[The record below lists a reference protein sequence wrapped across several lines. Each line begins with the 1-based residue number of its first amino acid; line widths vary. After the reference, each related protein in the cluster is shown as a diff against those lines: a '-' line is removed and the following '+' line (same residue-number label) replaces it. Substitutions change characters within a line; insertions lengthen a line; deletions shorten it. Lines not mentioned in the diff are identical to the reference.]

1 MSSPESYIGG
11 YIQRDVS
18 PGENGVCKPMRR
30 LAKLLAFLSLSLNSL
45 SYYKLKSSSLDPSIL
60 VYGLKLLAGAF
71 APVLALVGL
80 VGAALGLLSRAPLAL
95 ISGGLGAILSAGYVR
110 RVTAPHAGFERAF
123 GPGWRDRIPAER
135 AARMLQRRW
144 TWRVPA
150 PPKPRFEQDIPF
162 WTIVPSAARGAGP
175 SAARGAGPSAARGA
189 GPSAARGAGGT
200 GRLLLCDIWRPASS
214 VKPSGLA
221 LVYLHAGGW
230 QQFDKDTYTRPF
242 FSYLAAQGHV
252 IMDVSYRLC
261 HEADLF
267 GIVGDVKRAIAWIK
281 ANAKRYGVDPKRV
294 VAAGGSAGGH
304 LALLAAYTS
313 NHPQL
318 DPEDV
323 RGADTS
329 VRAVIS
335 YYGLPD
341 VRWLGT
347 QPGKPSSRAFIE
359 FGKKVGYV
367 TASEY
372 LEWPDIMRKLLGGLP
387 PEVPDVAALMSPIT
401 HVGPHCPPTL
411 LFHGSHDRV
420 VPVQDARNLYRALS
434 EAGVVVVYVELPQV
448 VHAFD
453 LAAPRMSP
461 PAQAALYDVER
472 FLALMATKDP

>member
-1 MSSPESYIGG
+1 M
-11 YIQRDVS
+11 Q
-18 PGENGVCKPMRR
+18 R

-45 SYYKLKSSSLDPSIL
+45 LYYKLKSSSLDPSIL

-95 ISGGLGAILSAGYVR
+95 ISGGLGAILSAGFVR

-123 GPGWRDRIPAER
+123 GPGWRDRVPAER

-144 TWRVPA
+144 TWRIPA
-150 PPKPRFEQDIPF
+150 PPKPCFEPDIPF
-162 WTIVPSAARGAGP
+162 WTVVPSASRGAHE
-175 SAARGAGPSAARGA
+175 ANRR
-189 GPSAARGAGGT
+189 
-200 GRLLLCDIWRPASS
+200 LLCDIWRPGFS

-221 LVYLHAGGW
+221 LAYLHAGGW

-261 HEADLF
+261 DEADLF

-281 ANAKRYGVDPKRV
+281 ANAGRYGVDPKRV

-304 LALLAAYTS
+304 LALLAAYTP

-323 RGADTS
+323 READTS
-329 VRAVIS
+329 VQAVIS

-347 QPGKPSSRAFIE
+347 QPSKPSSRAFIE

-367 TASEY
+367 TADNY
-372 LEWPDIMRKLLGGLP
+372 LDWPDIMRKLLGGLP

-401 HVGPHCPPTL
+401 HVGSHCPPSL

-420 VPVQDARNLYRALS
+420 VPVQDARDLYRALS

-461 PAQAALYDVER
+461 AAQAALYDVER
-472 FLALMATKDP
+472 FLALMATEDR

>member
-1 MSSPESYIGG
+1 MYHPEKMGF
-11 YIQRDVS
+11 V
-18 PGENGVCKPMRR
+18 EPMQN
-30 LAKLLAFLSLSLNSL
+30 LARLLAFLSLSLSSL
-45 SYYKLKSSSLDPSIL
+45 LYYKLKSSSLDPSIL

-71 APVLALVGL
+71 APVLAVVGL

-110 RVTAPHAGFERAF
+110 RVTAPHPGFERAF
-123 GPGWRDRIPAER
+123 GPSWRDRIPAER
-135 AARMLQRRW
+135 AAHMLQRRW
-144 TWRVPA
+144 TWRIAA
-150 PPKPRFEQDIPF
+150 PPKSCFEPDIPF
-162 WTIVPSAARGAGP
+162 WTIVPSAPLGTGP
-175 SAARGAGPSAARGA
+175 SAPL
-189 GPSAARGAGGT
+189 GT
-200 GRLLLCDIWRPASS
+200 GEANRRLLCDIWRPASS

-242 FSYLAAQGHV
+242 FSHLAAQGHV

-281 ANAKRYGVDPKRV
+281 ANAERYGVDPKRV

-304 LALLAAYTS
+304 LALLAAYTP

-347 QPGKPSSRAFIE
+347 QASKPSSRAFIE

-367 TASEY
+367 TADEY

-387 PEVPDVAALMSPIT
+387 PEVPDMAALMSPIT
-401 HVGPHCPPTL
+401 HVGHHCPPTL

-420 VPVQDARNLYRALS
+420 IPVQDACDLYRALS
-434 EAGVVVVYVELPQV
+434 EAGAAVIYVELPQV

-472 FLALMATKDP
+472 FLALMATEDP

>member
-11 YIQRDVS
+11 YIQAEVS
-18 PGENGVCKPMRR
+18 PGENGVCRPMQRF
-30 LAKLLAFLSLSLNSL
+30 AKLLAFLSLSLNSL
-45 SYYKLKSSSLDPSIL
+45 LYYKFKSSSLDPSIL

-71 APVLALVGL
+71 ALVLALLGL

-110 RVTAPHAGFERAF
+110 RVTAPHTGFEKAF
-123 GPGWRDRIPAER
+123 GPGWQDRVPAER
-135 AARMLQRRW
+135 AMSMLQRRW

-150 PPKPRFEQDIPF
+150 PPKPCFEPDIPF
-162 WTIVPSAARGAGP
+162 CTIVPQAAPGTGLSSARGAGPSSAPGAGP
-175 SAARGAGPSAARGA
+175 SAARGAGATER
-189 GPSAARGAGGT
+189 R
-200 GRLLLCDIWRPASS
+200 LLCDIWRPASS

-267 GIVGDVKRAIAWIK
+267 GIVGDVKRAITWIK
-281 ANAKRYGVDPKRV
+281 ANAGRYGVDPERV

-304 LALLAAYTS
+304 LALLAAYTP

-323 RGADTS
+323 READTS

-347 QPGKPSSRAFIE
+347 QPSKPSSRAFIE

-367 TASEY
+367 TADEY

-387 PEVPDVAALMSPIT
+387 LDVPDVAALMSPIT

-411 LFHGSHDRV
+411 LLHGSHDRV
-420 VPVQDARNLYRALS
+420 VPVQDARDLYRVLS
-434 EAGVVVVYVELPQV
+434 EAGVAVVYVELPQV

-461 PAQAALYDVER
+461 AAQAALYDVER
-472 FLALMATKDP
+472 FLALMAAEDP

>member
-1 MSSPESYIGG
+1 MYHPEKMGFVG
-11 YIQRDVS
+11 
-18 PGENGVCKPMRR
+18 PMKK

-45 SYYKLKSSSLDPSIL
+45 LYYKLKSSSLDPSIL

-71 APVLALVGL
+71 APVLAVVGL
-80 VGAALGLLSRAPLAL
+80 VGAALGLLSRVPLAVV
-95 ISGGLGAILSAGYVR
+95 SGGLGAILSAGYIR
-110 RVTAPHAGFERAF
+110 SVTAPHAGFERAF

-135 AARMLQRRW
+135 AAHMLQRRW
-144 TWRVPA
+144 TWRIPA
-150 PPKPRFEQDIPF
+150 PPQPCFEPDIPF
-162 WTIVPSAARGAGP
+162 WTIVPSAPRGTGPSAPRGTGPSASRGAG
-175 SAARGAGPSAARGA
+175 RTNR
-189 GPSAARGAGGT
+189 R
-200 GRLLLCDIWRPASS
+200 LLCDIWRPPPEVTA
-214 VKPSGLA
+214 SGLA
-221 LVYLHAGGW
+221 LIYLHAGGW

-281 ANAKRYGVDPKRV
+281 ANADRYGVDPKRV
-294 VAAGGSAGGH
+294 VATGGSAGGH
-304 LALLAAYTS
+304 LALLAAYTPH
-313 NHPQL
+313 HPQL

-323 RGADTS
+323 READTS

-347 QPGKPSSRAFIE
+347 QPSKPSSRAFIE
-359 FGKKVGYV
+359 LGRKVGYV
-367 TASEY
+367 TADEY

-411 LFHGSHDRV
+411 LLHGSHDRV
-420 VPVQDARNLYRALS
+420 VPVQDARDLYRALS
-434 EAGVVVVYVELPQV
+434 EAGVAVVYVELPQV

-472 FLALMATKDP
+472 FLAMMATEDS

>member
-1 MSSPESYIGG
+1 M
-11 YIQRDVS
+11 
-18 PGENGVCKPMRR
+18 KR

-45 SYYKLKSSSLDPSIL
+45 LYYKLKSSSLDPSIL
-60 VYGLKLLAGAF
+60 VYALKLLSGAF
-71 APVLALVGL
+71 APVLALLGL
-80 VGAALGLLSRAPLAL
+80 VGAALGLLARAPLAL

-110 RVTAPHAGFERAF
+110 RVTAPHIGFEKAF
-123 GPGWRDRIPAER
+123 GLGWRDRIPAER
-135 AARMLQRRW
+135 AAHMLPRRW
-144 TWRVPA
+144 TWWIPA
-150 PPKPRFEQDIPF
+150 PPKPCFEPDIPF
-162 WTIVPSAARGAGP
+162 WTIVPQAARGAGP
-175 SAARGAGPSAARGA
+175 SS
-189 GPSAARGAGGT
+189 ARGAGGT
-200 GRLLLCDIWRPASS
+200 HRRLLCDIWRPASS
-214 VKPSGLA
+214 VKPSGLS

-242 FSYLAAQGHV
+242 FSHLAAQGHV

-281 ANAKRYGVDPKRV
+281 ANAGRYGVDPKRV
-294 VAAGGSAGGH
+294 VTAGGSAGGH
-304 LALLAAYTS
+304 LALLAAYTP

-323 RGADTS
+323 RGANTS
-329 VRAVIS
+329 ARAVIS

-359 FGKKVGYV
+359 LGRKVGYV
-367 TASEY
+367 TAGEY

-401 HVGPHCPPTL
+401 HIGPHCPPTL
-411 LFHGSHDRV
+411 LLHGSHDRV
-420 VPVQDARNLYRALS
+420 VPVQDARDLYRALS
-434 EAGVVVVYVELPQV
+434 EAGVAVVYVELPQV

-472 FLALMATKDP
+472 FLALMATEDP

>member
-11 YIQRDVS
+11 YIQAEVS
-18 PGENGVCKPMRR
+18 PGENGVCRPMKR
-30 LAKLLAFLSLSLNSL
+30 LAKLLAFLSLGLNSL
-45 SYYKLKSSSLDPSIL
+45 LYYKLKSSSLDPGIL
-60 VYGLKLLAGAF
+60 VYALKLLSGAF
-71 APVLALVGL
+71 APVLALLGL
-80 VGAALGLLSRAPLAL
+80 VGAALGLLARAPLAL
-95 ISGGLGAILSAGYVR
+95 ISGGLGAILSAGYVQ
-110 RVTAPHAGFERAF
+110 RVTAPHTGFEKAF

-150 PPKPRFEQDIPF
+150 PPKPCFGPDVPF
-162 WTIVPSAARGAGP
+162 WTIVPQAAPGAGP
-175 SAARGAGPSAARGA
+175 SAARGAGATER
-189 GPSAARGAGGT
+189 R
-200 GRLLLCDIWRPASS
+200 LLCDIWRPASS
-214 VKPSGLA
+214 GKSSGLA

-281 ANAKRYGVDPKRV
+281 ANARRYGVDPKRV
-294 VAAGGSAGGH
+294 VAAGSSAGGH
-304 LALLAAYTS
+304 LALLAAYTP

-323 RGADTS
+323 RGVDTS

-359 FGKKVGYV
+359 LGRKVGYV

-420 VPVQDARNLYRALS
+420 VPVQDARDLYRALS
-434 EAGVVVVYVELPQV
+434 EAGVAVVYVELPQV

-453 LAAPRMSP
+453 LAAPRVSP
-461 PAQAALYDVER
+461 AAQAALYDVER
-472 FLALMATKDP
+472 FLALMATEDP

>member
-1 MSSPESYIGG
+1 M
-11 YIQRDVS
+11 
-18 PGENGVCKPMRR
+18 KR

-45 SYYKLKSSSLDPSIL
+45 LYYKLKSSSLDPRIV
-60 VYGLKLLAGAF
+60 VYALKLLSGAF
-71 APVLALVGL
+71 APVLALLGL
-80 VGAALGLLSRAPLAL
+80 VGAALGLLARAPLAL
-95 ISGGLGAILSAGYVR
+95 ISGGLGAILSAGYVQ
-110 RVTAPHAGFERAF
+110 RVTAPHIGFEKAF

-150 PPKPRFEQDIPF
+150 LPKPCFEPDVPF
-162 WTIVPSAARGAGP
+162 WTIVSQAAPGTGP
-175 SAARGAGPSAARGA
+175 SAARGADATER
-189 GPSAARGAGGT
+189 R
-200 GRLLLCDIWRPASS
+200 LLCDIWRPGSS

-242 FSYLAAQGHV
+242 FGHLAAQGHV
-252 IMDVSYRLC
+252 IVDVSYRLC

-281 ANAKRYGVDPKRV
+281 ANAKRYGVDAKRV

-304 LALLAAYTS
+304 LALLAAYTP

-323 RGADTS
+323 LEADTS

-359 FGKKVGYV
+359 LGRKVGYV
-367 TASEY
+367 TAGEY

-401 HVGPHCPPTL
+401 HVGAHCPPTL

-420 VPVQDARNLYRALS
+420 VPVQDARDLYRALS
-434 EAGVVVVYVELPQV
+434 EAGVAVVYVELPQV

-461 PAQAALYDVER
+461 AAQAALYDVER
-472 FLALMATKDP
+472 FLALMATEDP